1 MAEQELIQ
9 FHVDKNLKDDVED
22 ICEALGIDM
31 ATVFRMLMKRIKMD
45 RGIPFPTTLPETAIL
60 DESERWS
67 HNVKYTTFE
76 QTINDMLSIEDL
88 EDPQA
93 IMESLNDHSHC
104 HPEEKINI
112 RPENME
118 KYVHYEILSRDYY
131 NNGY

>member
-1 MAEQELIQ
+1 
-9 FHVDKNLKDDVED
+9 
-22 ICEALGIDM
+22 
-31 ATVFRMLMKRIKMD
+31 
-45 RGIPFPTTLPETAIL
+45 
-60 DESERWS
+60 
-67 HNVKYTTFE
+67 
-76 QTINDMLSIEDL
+76 MLSIEEL